1 MRNYELTRVWE
12 IDDKLFV
19 ANTIEDAIAL
29 WRDYSN
35 SPISQPENVRS
46 IASGTYLKKYD
57 AVIKAQNV
65 K

>member
-12 IDDKLFV
+12 IDDELFV
-19 ANTIEDAIAL
+19 ADTIEDAIAL

-35 SPISQPENVRS
+35 GSQPENVRS
-46 IASGTYLKKYD
+46 IASGTYPKNYD

>member
-29 WRDYSN
+29 KLWYIWKMADG
-35 SPISQPENVRS
+35 V
-46 IASGTYLKKYD
+46 A
-57 AVIKAQNV
+57 
-65 K
+65 